1 MNEANQIK
9 SQDSGKKKP
18 DPAPQHQLAR
28 ALVIENDQRKII
40 AKNQRDDNLTAHF
53 TKLLSITLKLHH

>member
-1 MNEANQIK
+1 MKLAK
-9 SQDSGKKKP
+9 SKVKTPAKKTP

-28 ALVIENDQRKII
+28 ALVIENDQRKFI